1 MENVKTEAVLP
12 TLCNRCGHVMWYD
25 ETKKKWYCSNP
36 KCKKY
41 KPQPDNTENV
51 ESEAEDG

>member
-1 MENVKTEAVLP
+1 METLAILP

-25 ETKKKWYCSNP
+25 ETKKKWYCTNP

-41 KPQPDNTENV
+41 KEPPVTQEPSDNN
-51 ESEAEDG
+51 ESEGKDE